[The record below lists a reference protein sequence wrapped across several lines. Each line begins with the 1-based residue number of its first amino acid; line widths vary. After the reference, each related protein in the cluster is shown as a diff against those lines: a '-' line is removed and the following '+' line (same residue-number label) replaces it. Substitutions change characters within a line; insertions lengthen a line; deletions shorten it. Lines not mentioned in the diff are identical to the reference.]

1 MAFLL
6 KPVLFEKMAAVADVQ
21 KLVKQDIRNS
31 VGKVVLYVAA
41 KNVKVGAVTTS
52 IFVVTDNARPWLD
65 LLKARRPALLVTG
78 YAAAGEDVP
87 EGVTRL
93 SKPFRQTDLAAR
105 VDELLRQ
112 SPPGRP
118 KLRAVE

>member
-1 MAFLL
+1 
-6 KPVLFEKMAAVADVQ
+6 
-21 KLVKQDIRNS
+21 
-31 VGKVVLYVAA
+31 
-41 KNVKVGAVTTS
+41 
-52 IFVVTDNARPWLD
+52 
-65 LLKARRPALLVTG
+65 LLVTG

-87 EGVTRL
+87 EGVIRL